1 VSDLKQIQSALNR
14 LFHEEGQRIVFWNDP
29 DHEFFLTVPFLEL
42 EGVTTLRLDEVGA
55 LEAKIRLEREEPNGK
70 FLLYAPTE
78 EPDYED
84 DWLLDIRLYSRSF
97 RADKASILLQELG
110 LVNLHLRTHVS
121 ERRKFFDAKDR
132 LQKIKNLV
140 APDDA
145 AADLDRKMIAVVAKA
160 DQPELFNL
168 VRTIYHAWIE
178 AGSDL
183 DLDNPPA
190 VFGQIEKFDL
200 DVPFWNMVKATF
212 GYEEENPTLKNFLL
226 RLVLTDYAHHLKGDV
241 PQSIR
246 GLLLPKSGWSN
257 AVVCL
262 AQWRD
267 SSSKGTSYDRLSA
280 DAAAILKIEDHL
292 PDLEIDQLS
301 EVMTFLVVEKR
312 IASSLRERVQTTAD
326 TINADDVRTI
336 ASRRQ
341 SGHWASLAVADST
354 DAPRQALHAVYDA
367 LVAAADFNAL
377 RNQHKSGFD
386 YPTAAALY
394 GAYESELY
402 RFDQLYRHFCE
413 SADMAE
419 AAGWSILKPLR
430 ADIEAHYVNWYLTN
444 LSLAWGKFMEPH
456 ENSGSGGLLSKWQ
469 IEKVPN
475 QHRFYDRNVRPWL
488 DEGDN
493 RRAFVIISDAFR
505 YEAAQELTTELNGKY
520 RIEATLSSQLGVLPS
535 YTALGMAS
543 LLPHKTLA
551 YKGTDVLVD
560 GKSSIASERDGI
572 LQAVGGAA
580 CKCDE
585 LMAKKQDEGREFV
598 KGKRVVYIY
607 HNTVDSTGDSSST
620 EGNTFEAVRR
630 AIDELAALVGYIV
643 NNLNGNHVVV
653 TADHGFLFTETA
665 RVETDKS
672 KLNEKPDSTI
682 LAKKRYLLGPNL
694 PDHDAAWHGKL
705 SVTSGADGDMEFWI
719 PKGANVFHFVG
730 GARFVH
736 GGAMPQEIVVPV
748 VTVKHVRGKSA
759 QDTKTKLVTV
769 QVLGSNHRI
778 TTGQHRFQLIQM
790 EAVSDR
796 VKPITLRVAVY
807 EGEEPVTDI
816 QSVKFESSSGNL
828 DERKKWVSLV
838 LKERQYNKKTSYRL
852 VLRDAE
858 TGIEQQSVEVII
870 DRAFTD
876 DF

>member
-1 VSDLKQIQSALNR
+1 VSDLKQIQSALHR
-14 LFHEEGQRIVFWNDP
+14 LFHDEANRIVFWNDP
-29 DHEFFLTVPFLEL
+29 DQEFSMTAPLLKL
-42 EGVTTLRLDEVGA
+42 DGVTTLRLDEVGA
-55 LEAKIRLEREEPNGK
+55 LEAKIRIEREEPDSK

-121 ERRKFFDAKDR
+121 DRRKFFDAKDR

-168 VRTIYHAWIE
+168 VRTIFHAWIE
-178 AGSDL
+178 AGSEL

-200 DVPFWNMVKATF
+200 DVPLWNMVKATF

-226 RLVLTDYAHHLKGDV
+226 RLVLTDYAHHVKGDV

-246 GLLLPKSGWSN
+246 GLLLPKTGWSN

-280 DAAAILKIEDHL
+280 EAAAILKIEDHL
-292 PDLEIDQLS
+292 ANLEIDHLS

-326 TINADDVRTI
+326 TINADDVRAI

-341 SGHWASLAVADST
+341 SGHWASLSVAGST

-386 YPTAAALY
+386 YPTAAAMY

-444 LSLAWGKFMEPH
+444 LALAWGKFVEPV
-456 ENSGSGGLLSKWQ
+456 GGLLSKWQ

-505 YEAAQELTTELNGKY
+505 YEAAQELTSELNGKY
-520 RIEATLSSQLGVLPS
+520 RFEATLSSQLGVLPS

-543 LLPHKTLA
+543 LLPHKKLA

-572 LQAVGGAA
+572 LQAVGGLA
-580 CKCDE
+580 CKYDE
-585 LMAKKQDEGREFV
+585 LMAKKKDEGREFV
-598 KGKRVVYIY
+598 KDKRVVYIY

-630 AIDELAALVGYIV
+630 AIDELAAMVGYIV

-705 SVTSGADGDMEFWI
+705 SVTAGADGDMEFWI
-719 PKGANVFHFVG
+719 PKGANLFHFIG

-759 QDTKTKLVTV
+759 QDTKTKLVTI

-816 QSVKFESSSGNL
+816 QSVKFDSSSGNL

-838 LKERQYNKKTSYRL
+838 LKERQYNKKTPYRL

>member
-1 VSDLKQIQSALNR
+1 MSDLNQINTALER
-14 LFHEEGQRIVFWNDP
+14 LFNDEGQRIVFWNDP
-29 DHEFFLTVPFLEL
+29 DQEFLVTLPLLEL
-42 EGVTTLRLDEVGA
+42 NGVTTLRLDEVGA
-55 LEAKIRLEREEPNGK
+55 LEVKIRIEREERNGK
-70 FLLYAPTE
+70 FLLYAPSE

-110 LVNLHLRTHVS
+110 LVNLSLRTHLAD
-121 ERRKFFDAKDR
+121 RRKFFDAKDR
-132 LQKIKNLV
+132 LQRIKSLV

-145 AADLDRKMIAVVAKA
+145 AGDLDRKMIAVVAKA

-168 VRTIYHAWIE
+168 VRTIFHAWTE
-178 AGSDL
+178 PGSEF

-190 VFGQIEKFDL
+190 MWGQIEKFDL
-200 DVPFWNMVKATF
+200 NVPFWQMVKATF

-226 RLVLTDYAHHLKGDV
+226 RLMLTDYAHHLKGDV

-246 GLLLPKSGWSN
+246 GLLLPKKGWSN

-267 SSSKGTSYDRLSA
+267 SSSKGTSYDRFSA
-280 DAAAILKIEDHL
+280 EAAAILRIDDHL
-292 PDLEIDQLS
+292 PNLEIDQLAD
-301 EVMTFLVVEKR
+301 VMTFLAVEKR

-326 TINADDVRTI
+326 TINADDVRAI
-336 ASRRQ
+336 ATRRQ
-341 SGHWASLAVADST
+341 SGHWASRSVADSP
-354 DAPRQALHAVYDA
+354 DAPRSALHAVYDA
-367 LVAAADFNAL
+367 LVAAADFYAL

-386 YPTAAALY
+386 YPNAAAMY

-419 AAGWSILKPLR
+419 TAGWSVLKSLR

-444 LSLAWGKFMEPH
+444 LALAWGKFIEPH
-456 ENSGSGGLLSKWQ
+456 DGLLTEWRIDK
-469 IEKVPN
+469 IPN
-475 QHRFYDRNVRPWL
+475 QYRFYARNVRPWL
-488 DEGDN
+488 DEGEN

-520 RIEATLSSQLGVLPS
+520 RFEATLSSQLGVLPS

-543 LLPHKTLA
+543 MLPHKKLA

-572 LQAVGGAA
+572 LQTVGGLA
-580 CKCDE
+580 CKYDE
-585 LMAKKQDEGREFV
+585 LMSKKKDEGRDFV
-598 KGKRVVYIY
+598 KDKRVVYIY
-607 HNTVDSTGDSSST
+607 HDTVDAVGDDAKT
-620 EGNTFEAVRR
+620 EGHTFEAVRR
-630 AIDELAALVGYIV
+630 AIDELAAIVGYIV
-643 NNLNGNHVVV
+643 NNLNGHHIVV

-672 KLNEKPDSTI
+672 KLEDKPDSTI
-682 LAKKRYLLGPNL
+682 LAKKRYLLGPNF
-694 PDHDAAWHGKL
+694 PDCDSAWHGKL
-705 SVTSGADGDMEFWI
+705 SVTAEADGDMEFWI
-719 PKGANVFHFVG
+719 PKGTNLFHFVG

-759 QDTKTKLVTV
+759 QDTKTKPVTV
-769 QVLGSNHRI
+769 QVLGSNHKI
-778 TTGQHRFQLIQM
+778 TTARHRFQLIQM
-790 EAVSDR
+790 EPVTER
-796 VKPITLRVAVY
+796 LKPITLRIAIY
-807 EGEEPVTDI
+807 DGEEPVTDI
-816 QSVKFESSSGNL
+816 QTVKFESSSGNL
-828 DERKKWVSLV
+828 DERKKWVSFV
-838 LKERQYNKKTSYRL
+838 LKEWQYNKKTPYRL

>member
-1 VSDLKQIQSALNR
+1 
-14 LFHEEGQRIVFWNDP
+14 
-29 DHEFFLTVPFLEL
+29 
-42 EGVTTLRLDEVGA
+42 
-55 LEAKIRLEREEPNGK
+55 
-70 FLLYAPTE
+70 
-78 EPDYED
+78 
-84 DWLLDIRLYSRSF
+84 
-97 RADKASILLQELG
+97 
-110 LVNLHLRTHVS
+110 
-121 ERRKFFDAKDR
+121 
-132 LQKIKNLV
+132 
-140 APDDA
+140 
-145 AADLDRKMIAVVAKA
+145 
-160 DQPELFNL
+160 
-168 VRTIYHAWIE
+168 
-178 AGSDL
+178 
-183 DLDNPPA
+183 
-190 VFGQIEKFDL
+190 
-200 DVPFWNMVKATF
+200 
-212 GYEEENPTLKNFLL
+212 
-226 RLVLTDYAHHLKGDV
+226 
-241 PQSIR
+241 
-246 GLLLPKSGWSN
+246 
-257 AVVCL
+257 
-262 AQWRD
+262 
-267 SSSKGTSYDRLSA
+267 
-280 DAAAILKIEDHL
+280 
-292 PDLEIDQLS
+292 
-301 EVMTFLVVEKR
+301 
-312 IASSLRERVQTTAD
+312 
-326 TINADDVRTI
+326 
-336 ASRRQ
+336 
-341 SGHWASLAVADST
+341 
-354 DAPRQALHAVYDA
+354 
-367 LVAAADFNAL
+367 
-377 RNQHKSGFD
+377 
-386 YPTAAALY
+386 
-394 GAYESELY
+394 
-402 RFDQLYRHFCE
+402 
-413 SADMAE
+413 
-419 AAGWSILKPLR
+419 
-430 ADIEAHYVNWYLTN
+430 
-444 LSLAWGKFMEPH
+444 
-456 ENSGSGGLLSKWQ
+456 
-469 IEKVPN
+469 
-475 QHRFYDRNVRPWL
+475 
-488 DEGDN
+488 
-493 RRAFVIISDAFR
+493 
-505 YEAAQELTTELNGKY
+505 
-520 RIEATLSSQLGVLPS
+520 
-535 YTALGMAS
+535 

-694 PDHDAAWHGKL
+694 PDSDAAWHGKL
-705 SVTSGADGDMEFWI
+705 SETSGADGDMEFWI

-838 LKERQYNKKTSYRL
+838 LKELQYNKKTPYRL